1 MAEGSSPD
9 DDKAIPWIASS
20 KSSDQK
26 QTFGTTMHFPEGLE
40 DTPFNIPH
48 SC

>member
-1 MAEGSSPD
+1 MAEGSSPDDD

-26 QTFGTTMHFPEGLE
+26 LSSQSG
-40 DTPFNIPH
+40 
-48 SC
+48 